1 MNTNA
6 PHRLGRYQLLE
17 RIAVGGMAEVY
28 KAVAQGISGFEKT
41 VVVKRLLPQHQRD
54 QELLT
59 MFVDEARLLG
69 RMRHDNIAEV
79 YDIDHEGNEYFFA
92 LEYVEGADVRALLDA
107 GGGQPLPLGEAL
119 WVASELARALA
130 YAHSLADDKG
140 NPLHIV
146 HRDVSPSNVIVDR
159 KGAVKLVDF
168 GVAKWLAQRS
178 ETRHGVLKGKVNYMS
193 PEQCRGEP
201 LDQRSDIF
209 ALGVLLYEMTV
220 GQKPFLAASDFETLK
235 AIAEGHYVLP
245 SARVP
250 DYPRGLEAIVAKA
263 LELRRD
269 DRFSTTSMLVEEL
282 LAFAASAGLGMSPQP
297 LAARVQAVCAARVP
311 VTPLPAAAYADTIVN
326 APVERTATVAA
337 PAVVASPNASP
348 PRHQHSKRWPLV
360 VAALFVLA
368 GGLWLFEG
376 TESRAPVTDAKRPPS
391 PAEPTPNVALPSPTP
406 SPPADDRDDVGPVAP
421 AAPQRPLKPKALT
434 SRPVA
439 PKTTSDDKPAAIT
452 QPNTANPSS
461 ASVWDPDS
469 PVPP

>member
-1 MNTNA
+1 MNTKA

-28 KAVAQGISGFEKT
+28 KACAQGISGFEKT

-69 RMRHDNIAEV
+69 RMRHENIAEV
-79 YDIDHEGNEYFFA
+79 YDIDHDGGEYFFA

-107 GGGQPLPLGEAL
+107 RPGQPLPLAESL
-119 WVASELARALA
+119 WIARELARALA
-130 YAHSLADDKG
+130 YAHTLADDKG
-140 NPLHIV
+140 NALHII

-220 GQKPFLAASDFETLK
+220 GKKPFSAASDFETLK

-245 SARVP
+245 SLRLA

-263 LELRRD
+263 LELRRE
-269 DRFSTTSMLVEEL
+269 DRFPTTSALVEHIA
-282 LAFAASAGLGMSPQP
+282 AFAASAGIAMSPHS
-297 LAARVQAVCAARVP
+297 LAARVQEVCAARGPGV
-311 VTPLPAAAYADTIVN
+311 PLPAAAYADTVAK
-326 APVERTATVAA
+326 APIERTATAA
-337 PAVVASPNASP
+337 AFAGASPQASP
-348 PRHQHSKRWPLV
+348 LRRHRRVWPLV
-360 VAALFVLA
+360 VAAVFVLA
-368 GGLWLFEG
+368 SGLWLFEAK
-376 TESRAPVTDAKRPPS
+376 ENQAPNSETKRRQPSADPAPIVSLPAAAPS
-391 PAEPTPNVALPSPTP
+391 PHV
-406 SPPADDRDDVGPVAP
+406 DDDVAVAP
-421 AAPQRPLKPKALT
+421 AAAVTVSEKPPKPKAM
-434 SRPVA
+434 SARPVA
-439 PKTTSDDKPAAIT
+439 PKPTSDDTPPMIS
-452 QPNTANPSS
+452 QPRAENPSTD
-461 ASVWDPDS
+461 SVWDPDS